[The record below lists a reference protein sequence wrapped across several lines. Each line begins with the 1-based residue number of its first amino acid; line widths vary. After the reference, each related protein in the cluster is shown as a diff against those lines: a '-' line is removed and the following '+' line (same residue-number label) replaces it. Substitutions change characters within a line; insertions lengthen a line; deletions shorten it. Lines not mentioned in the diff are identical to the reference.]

1 MSKNSYV
8 NANLIST
15 YDTFANWLTKTNDI
29 IYDMG
34 TSVVTTNS
42 SATPDITT
50 GNGYVNGFF
59 GSNTFYVF
67 TALHGGTPTA
77 LANLNITSNL
87 YISSNTTVAANLVVI
102 GTANVTVNL
111 NSVGI
116 VANNITANNN
126 LIVTNTAVLNTATA
140 VIANIATA
148 NIATLGVTGTGT
160 VLNLN
165 VTNVANLNNANVVS
179 ANITTLG
186 VTGLATFVN
195 ASVGTGTSNV
205 QANTTQIRISN
216 PSAVATV
223 NATTFSGT
231 AANATNLN
239 SQPGSFYTNA
249 SNINAGNLPWAHVAA
264 NTVNTTG
271 AFTITGVYT
280 HNANIVVNTANH
292 LVVGNATVNATANQ
306 TTFYVANSTTNTSI
320 NPGIITFGGGATVN
334 NTVYSGTANNSLALA
349 GYIANNAV
357 PSDGF
362 VLAWNQAESR
372 IKWTNPSGISTA
384 LNSNAIVANASLQA
398 GSNGTVFVLT
408 AEGNT
413 TSTNLVMRANNISLT
428 VDSGAVLFNSNA
440 FVNSAVLSVGNT
452 TANVTVNTT
461 VITVGNSSVN
471 ATINSTAFSRQ
482 ANGATNLGPE
492 GSGVNLSTLQTQ
504 ITGNAATAYANAVAN
519 SANAGNI
526 TTGTLDAGRL
536 PATVVNTSG
545 AFTITGVH
553 THNANIFMNTA
564 SQILIGTAS
573 VNAVANQT
581 TLAIYNASS
590 NVVANATT
598 IVVGGTATINSTAFS
613 RQANGATNFGP
624 EGSGVNL
631 STLQSQ
637 ITGNA
642 STAYTNAVANSAN
655 ATNITTGTLD
665 AGRLPSTIV
674 NTSASFTLAGD
685 MIYSGTARFNAN
697 VGFNVAPGTSS
708 SRFNVVFPATVNS
721 TDVLLVQKTRD
732 SANAAR
738 YGFTDVG
745 GLTGDSNGGAFW
757 RGFHF
762 AAPSI
767 TDGAAVAQFPRFAI
781 AAETNSLSNPSTRR
795 WLLEA
800 GNDSATSRYSIALRT
815 ASSDRLVIEGSGLVD
830 IVSKTRAQTGFDSVT
845 RDDISVRTSGGFW
858 QTNTPTHAEGWP
870 SNDGVTWHHM
880 FCSTHSNDSNYY
892 SMQFAG
898 NFNNSNDIYY
908 RSISLSGTTGA
919 TNTAYP
925 WRKIWHDGNDGSGSG
940 LDADLLDG
948 LNSGA
953 FLRSD
958 TQTTWNGSATGAFR
972 ITCPAGAS
980 GTSGTLI
987 NSLEVW
993 QPTLNADATITL
1005 HVGSD
1010 FACHFGLDGT
1020 TNDLFVGGWSFGAV
1034 KYKVWHAG
1042 NDGTT
1047 SGLDADLLDGLHAST
1062 GQAINTIVA
1071 RDNNGYIYTNYINS
1085 NTNETENPSINSLI
1099 TSNGD
1104 GFYRKASKAHV
1115 VSQLGVASLSGA
1127 SFTGAVSG
1135 RINPR
1140 ISSAAD
1146 GSISPDISAADQYNR
1161 TALAAAC
1168 TINAPTGTPVN
1179 GNRLM
1184 FRLRD
1189 NGTARA
1195 LTWNGTYRA
1204 VGVTLPTTTTASKT
1218 TYVGCVFNSDEN
1230 FWDVIAVSTQA

>member
-42 SATPDITT
+42 SVTPDITT

-77 LANLNITSNL
+77 FANLNITSNL

-140 VIANIATA
+140 VVANIATA

-249 SNINAGNLPWAHVAA
+249 TNINAGNLPWAHVAA

-413 TSTNLVMRANNISLT
+413 TSTNLVMIANNISLT

-461 VITVGNSSVN
+461 HIVVGNSSVN
-471 ATINSTAFSRQ
+471 VSINSTAFSRQ

-492 GSGVNLSTLQTQ
+492 GSGVNLSTLQSQ

-553 THNANIFMNTA
+553 THNENIFMNTA

-590 NVVANATT
+590 NVVANAST
-598 IVVGGTATINSTAFS
+598 ISFAGGAATVNSTVYS
-613 RQANGATNFGP
+613 RQSNGSSFLGP

-637 ITGNA
+637 FTSNDATTYSNATTFASNA
-642 STAYTNAVANSAN
+642 S
-655 ATNITTGTLD
+655 NITTGTLG

-697 VGFNVAPGTSS
+697 VGFNIAPGTSS
-708 SRFNVVFPATVNS
+708 SRFNVFFPATVHS
-721 TDVLLVQKTRD
+721 TDVLLFQKTRD

-745 GLTGDSNGGAFW
+745 GLTTDTSGAFW

-762 AAPSI
+762 GAPSI
-767 TDGAAVAQFPRFAI
+767 TDGAAVQQFPRLAI
-781 AAETNSLSNPSTRR
+781 AAETETLTNPSTRR
-795 WLLEA
+795 WLLDA
-800 GNDSATSRYSIALRT
+800 GNDSATSRYSIVLRT
-815 ASSDRLVIEGSGLVD
+815 AATDRLTIAGNGHVGIGTASP
-830 IVSKTRAQTGFDSVT
+830 FSVFHALQ
-845 RDDISVRTSGGFW
+845 TSGTGASVATTGTADATTTARFGRGSVGIDIGVVDAGPAYIQARNVGDFSSKFPLFLNPTGGNVGIGVSDPIHNLDVNGTIRSRNDFAFVARRSASW
-858 QTNTPTHAEGWP
+858 GWSTLAGGGSATTSGYFASYNPADARIGYMGYWDGTNFVGAAT
-870 SNDGVTWHHM
+870 D
-880 FCSTHSNDSNYY
+880 STT
-892 SMQFAG
+892 SML
-898 NFNNSNDIYY
+898 FNTN
-908 RSISLSGTTGA
+908 GTTRI
-919 TNTAYP
+919 T
-925 WRKIWHDGNDGSGSG
+925 
-940 LDADLLDG
+940 LDG
-948 LNSGA
+948 TSGQA
-953 FLRSD
+953 TFANKVLVNGVFE
-958 TQTTWNGSATGAFR
+958 WNGSASGIFEIKQSNLPGTTGGQVNTLQIFQTTNGQDAFM
-972 ITCPAGAS
+972 S
-980 GTSGTLI
+980 FHTS
-987 NSLEVW
+987 
-993 QPTLNADATITL
+993 
-1005 HVGSD
+1005 SD
-1010 FACHFGLDGT
+1010 WAFHFGLDSA

-1034 KYKVWHAG
+1034 KYRIWHEG
-1042 NDGTT
+1042 ND
-1047 SGLDADLLDGLHAST
+1047 ST
-1062 GQAINTIVA
+1062 LAAKTQTL
-1071 RDNNGYIYTNYINS
+1071 TN
-1085 NTNETENPSINSLI
+1085 
-1099 TSNGD
+1099 
-1104 GFYRKASKAHV
+1104 K
-1115 VSQLGVASLSGA
+1115 
-1127 SFTGAVSG
+1127 

-1140 ISSAAD
+1140 VSSAAD
-1146 GSISPDISAADQYNR
+1146 GNISPDIASADVYIR
-1161 TALAAAC
+1161 TALAGAC
-1168 TINAPTGTPVN
+1168 TINTPTGTPLN
-1179 GNRLM
+1179 GNRLII
-1184 FRLRD
+1184 RLRD

-1195 LTWNGTYRA
+1195 LTWTGYRA

-1218 TYVGCVFNSDEN
+1218 TYVGVIYNSDEST
-1230 FWDVIAVSTQA
+1230 WDAIAVSTQA